1 MKTVNRAINWF
12 ERMVGGVGGSKRD
25 GRVSEAAGRG
35 WVGKLS
41 RADVK
46 GTPIKCFQCCDPRSF
61 YQSLF
66 AMGKMRE

>member
-1 MKTVNRAINWF
+1 MKTVNCAINWF
-12 ERMVGGVGGSKRD
+12 ERMVGGVEGSKRD

-46 GTPIKCFQCCDPRSF
+46 GTPI
-61 YQSLF
+61 
-66 AMGKMRE
+66 

>member
-1 MKTVNRAINWF
+1 
-12 ERMVGGVGGSKRD
+12 MVGGVGGSKRD
-25 GRVSEAAGRG
+25 GRVSEAAGRVG
-35 WVGKLS
+35 DGKLS

-46 GTPIKCFQCCDPRSF
+46 GTPIKYFQCFDPRSL

>member
-1 MKTVNRAINWF
+1 M
-12 ERMVGGVGGSKRD
+12 EGGVGGSKRD

-41 RADVK
+41 RADV
-46 GTPIKCFQCCDPRSF
+46 CCDPRSF

-66 AMGKMRE
+66 AMGKMLE

>member
-1 MKTVNRAINWF
+1 
-12 ERMVGGVGGSKRD
+12 MVGGVRGVGGSKRD

-35 WVGKLS
+35 GDGMLS

-46 GTPIKCFQCCDPRSF
+46 GTPIKYFQCYDPRSF

-66 AMGKMRE
+66 SLGKMRE